1 MVNSTA
7 VEVVVVVGVCVVE
20 VVKSTTEVVEVDR
33 GTSVVVVVEVVSDVG
48 GLVVGK
54 LDMLSIG
61 IVRSYDVV
69 ECVTR

>member
-7 VEVVVVVGVCVVE
+7 VEVVVVDVCVVE
-20 VVKSTTEVVEVDR
+20 VVKSTTEVVDVDR
-33 GTSVVVVVEVVSDVG
+33 GISVVVVVEVVSAVG

>member
-1 MVNSTA
+1 VNSTA
-7 VEVVVVVGVCVVE
+7 VEVVVVDVCVVE
-20 VVKSTTEVVEVDR
+20 AVKSTTEVVDVDR
-33 GTSVVVVVEVVSDVG
+33 GTSVVVVVEVVPDVG

>member
-1 MVNSTA
+1 MVNSTT
-7 VEVVVVVGVCVVE
+7 VDVVVGVCVVVVE
-20 VVKSTTEVVEVDR
+20 VVKSTTEVVDVDR
-33 GTSVVVVVEVVSDVG
+33 LTAVVVVVEVVSDVG

-61 IVRSYDVV
+61 MVRSYDVV

>member
-1 MVNSTA
+1 MVNSTS
-7 VEVVVVVGVCVVE
+7 VEVVVVGVCVVE

-48 GLVVGK
+48 GFVVGK
-54 LDMLSIG
+54 FDMLSIG
-61 IVRSYDVV
+61 IVKSYDVV

>member
-7 VEVVVVVGVCVVE
+7 VEVVVVGVCVVE
-20 VVKSTTEVVEVDR
+20 VVKSTTEVVDVDR
-33 GTSVVVVVEVVSDVG
+33 GISVVVVVEVVSDVG